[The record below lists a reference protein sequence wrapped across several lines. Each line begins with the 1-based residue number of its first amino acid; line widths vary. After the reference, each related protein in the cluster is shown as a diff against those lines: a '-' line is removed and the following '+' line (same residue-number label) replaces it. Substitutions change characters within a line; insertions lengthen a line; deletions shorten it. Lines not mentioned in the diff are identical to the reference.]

1 MDGLQYVEVYQ
12 AVKQKVLRQFW
23 LTTSLT
29 YSCTNEL
36 PYHVVSSAPQQHISL
51 LIQTT
56 TIAEFILEMEN
67 SSQTEKLPMK
77 TRLNRNLET
86 SAATLSYQFHLPR
99 TYFSPT
105 GIFRLRI
112 STDINLRRV
121 NKIKFL
127 FGSILVPVFFRVSDL
142 KPVFI
147 YPSECEFRTGFR
159 SRRDFRPTFPHLF
172 RQENRS
178 KIFRRDTRLS
188 MLIYLAFTLVV
199 NGWKLK

>member
-36 PYHVVSSAPQQHISL
+36 PYHVVSSVPLQHISL
-51 LIQTT
+51 LIQTK

-105 GIFRLRI
+105 GIFSYFPYVPLLYMKSPHAFTYSI
-112 STDINLRRV
+112 APDGDLLAGYST
-121 NKIKFL
+121 
-127 FGSILVPVFFRVSDL
+127 S
-142 KPVFI
+142 
-147 YPSECEFRTGFR
+147 
-159 SRRDFRPTFPHLF
+159 
-172 RQENRS
+172 RS
-178 KIFRRDTRLS
+178 KQQCI
-188 MLIYLAFTLVV
+188 
-199 NGWKLK
+199 

>member
-1 MDGLQYVEVYQ
+1 M
-12 AVKQKVLRQFW
+12 
-23 LTTSLT
+23 TTSLT

-36 PYHVVSSAPQQHISL
+36 PYHVVSSVPLQHISL
-51 LIQTT
+51 LIQTK

-147 YPSECEFRTGFR
+147 YPSECEFRTGFP
-159 SRRDFRPTFPHLF
+159 SRRDYRIT
-172 RQENRS
+172 RS
-178 KIFRRDTRLS
+178 KVLKRETRLLPDLYQTRFPS
-188 MLIYLAFTLVV
+188 WTSFRSLIINSASVELI
-199 NGWKLK
+199 